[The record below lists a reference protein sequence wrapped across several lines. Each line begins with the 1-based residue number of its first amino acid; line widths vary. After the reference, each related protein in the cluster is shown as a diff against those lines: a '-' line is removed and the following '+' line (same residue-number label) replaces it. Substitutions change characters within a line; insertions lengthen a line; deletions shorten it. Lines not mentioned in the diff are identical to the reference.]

1 MQELI
6 VFAHGMVNFSHNR
19 TEKDLGEKEAQERLI
34 RNQIGSHYSFLGAFD
49 DSGNFAFRTEHSP
62 ARLKADV
69 LAVLNLEYRVKGAVI
84 VERCRTQKVL
94 GDVTKLCSQMY
105 SEQFDSRNYLAWKD
119 LQPWRLGIVFVEELY
134 EKHMSYVEELLNLQD
149 EHVEI
154 LSLQDGFVG
163 LLKFDPL
170 KPRIPWG
177 EPAKTVEGVLAS
189 LGAKWLATG
198 RSARTVSGVLRKFSH

>member
-19 TEKDLGEKEAQERLI
+19 TEQDLGEKEAQERLI
-34 RNQIGSHYSFLGAFD
+34 RNQVGSHHSFLGAFD
-49 DSGNFAFRTEHSP
+49 DSGNFAFRTEHSS
-62 ARLKADV
+62 ARLKTDV
-69 LAVLNLEYRVKGAVI
+69 LAVLNLEYRVKGAVV

-105 SEQFDSRNYLAWKD
+105 SEHFGSRNYLAWKES
-119 LQPWRLGIVFVEELY
+119 QPWRLGIVFVEELY
-134 EKHMSYVEELLNLQD
+134 EKHISYVKELLNLQD
-149 EHVEI
+149 ERVEI

-163 LLKFDPL
+163 LLKFDPP

-177 EPAKTVEGVLAS
+177 EPAKTVEGVLA
-189 LGAKWLATG
+189 A
-198 RSARTVSGVLRKFSH
+198 SALSGLRLVGLREL